1 MEVAKKISSAL
12 KKEYLTE
19 EEERLLNLKFD
30 LEDKNLSLDEK
41 LVILMELLFKDNEIK
56 KIYINRYKSVINRI
70 NTEGVQ
76 NYKNAMNFYEP
87 SFASSEFVY
96 KYSSKIPSLD
106 DDLPTASYDYNT
118 GEYKENRKR

>member
-1 MEVAKKISSAL
+1 MEIINNMEIFKDINKFENKYQISNTGKVRNKKTGLYL
-12 KKEYLTE
+12 KPKY
-19 EEERLLNLKFD
+19 NQKGYQYV
-30 LEDKNLSLDEK
+30 NLS
-41 LVILMELLFKDNEIK
+41 
-56 KIYINRYKSVINRI
+56 INRYKSVINRI

>member
-1 MEVAKKISSAL
+1 
-12 KKEYLTE
+12 
-19 EEERLLNLKFD
+19 
-30 LEDKNLSLDEK
+30 
-41 LVILMELLFKDNEIK
+41 
-56 KIYINRYKSVINRI
+56 
-70 NTEGVQ
+70 
-76 NYKNAMNFYEP
+76 MNFYEP

>member
-1 MEVAKKISSAL
+1 
-12 KKEYLTE
+12 
-19 EEERLLNLKFD
+19 
-30 LEDKNLSLDEK
+30 
-41 LVILMELLFKDNEIK
+41 MELLFKDNEIK